1 MSTTPEE
8 IDSIYESV
16 RDKLDDKRDAFRAGF
31 LVGLRW
37 LAHGATGVSEE
48 VEQAFDLELDLS
60 AWNIE
65 RD

>member
-1 MSTTPEE
+1 MSTTPDE
-8 IDSIYESV
+8 IDSIYESIK
-16 RDKLDDKRDAFRAGF
+16 DKLDDKPDAFRAGF

-37 LAHGATGVSEE
+37 LAHGANGVCEE

-65 RD
+65 RE